1 MLQAHQA
8 GHEAAAQLG
17 DETRARRARG
27 RDRVEIVRWVATPL
41 LPLRRLRPAVRG
53 RVGVGGEVALR
64 GEARRVGV
72 RGLGRE
78 GGELLVQR
86 AAAAV
91 EVVAQ

>member
-1 MLQAHQA
+1 M
-8 GHEAAAQLG
+8 
-17 DETRARRARG
+17 
-27 RDRVEIVRWVATPL
+27 
-41 LPLRRLRPAVRG
+41 RG